1 MKRMSNLND
10 LFAHELR
17 DLYSAEHMILDALPK
32 MAAATENAELKRA
45 FQQHEQTTHEQ
56 VRRLETI
63 GDELSIQLK
72 GHKCRGMEGILEECQ
87 ELIDANVDPDTRDA
101 ALIGS
106 AQRVE
111 HYEIA
116 AYGTARTYAR
126 HLGHGRAAELLQT
139 TLDEEGETDHR
150 LTRLAE
156 GMINPEA
163 R

>member
-1 MKRMSNLND
+1 GAGAFAGGFTFAFTVTFAVMVTFAVTFTFACAAGGCGYPICGVAAAPRRKGNASPGTRTEECSMKRMSNLND

-32 MAAATENAELKRA
+32 TAAATENAELKRA

-87 ELIDANVDPDTRDA
+87 ER
-101 ALIGS
+101 
-106 AQRVE
+106 
-111 HYEIA
+111 
-116 AYGTARTYAR
+116 
-126 HLGHGRAAELLQT
+126 
-139 TLDEEGETDHR
+139 
-150 LTRLAE
+150 
-156 GMINPEA
+156 
-163 R
+163 